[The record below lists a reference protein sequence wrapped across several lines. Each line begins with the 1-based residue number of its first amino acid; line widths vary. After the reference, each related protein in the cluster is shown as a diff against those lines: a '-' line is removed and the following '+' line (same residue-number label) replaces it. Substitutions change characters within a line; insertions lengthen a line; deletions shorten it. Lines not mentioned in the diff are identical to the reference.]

1 MHRFLKLSVRQN
13 LTGWVFVIP
22 AALLIFVFNF
32 YPIARAFILSLQT
45 GVGVNL
51 QFVGLANYKRLLS
64 DSLFHTALANVFTF
78 LVIQVPIMLILALIL
93 AQALNNPNI
102 KFRGL
107 FRTAIFLPAATS
119 LVSYAIVFRSMFSLD
134 GFVNSV
140 LLKLNLIESPVNWI
154 GHPWTAK
161 LIVVLALTW
170 RWTGYNMIFY
180 LAALQNIDRSIF
192 ESALIDGA
200 NAVTRFLRIT
210 LPMLKPI
217 ILLTAVLST
226 NGTLQLFDETMNLT
240 NGGPANA
247 TLSLSQYIYRLSFQY
262 APRFPYAASIS
273 FVVFSL
279 VAILAL
285 IQMKVGD
292 KR

>member
-1 MHRFLKLSVRQN
+1 
-13 LTGWVFVIP
+13 
-22 AALLIFVFNF
+22 
-32 YPIARAFILSLQT
+32 
-45 GVGVNL
+45 
-51 QFVGLANYKRLLS
+51 
-64 DSLFHTALANVFTF
+64 
-78 LVIQVPIMLILALIL
+78 
-93 AQALNNPNI
+93 
-102 KFRGL
+102 
-107 FRTAIFLPAATS
+107 
-119 LVSYAIVFRSMFSLD
+119 MFSLD

-262 APRFPYAASIS
+262 SPLCFPYAASIS